1 MAKAKSKIITNAILF
16 DSFDVIPNNQI
27 GILENTTNAA
37 GVKKLVAKVRLQT
50 LEETNQ
56 NRRYYSRAIGDEIV
70 EVLRP
75 KALDRSLFQEID
87 HPSPSGDDAA
97 MKRRA
102 VTVSLR
108 NSGSL
113 IRDIYREG
121 NEIIGEIETL
131 SGFLGPDLYNT
142 IVYDKADIGFSLRM
156 FGKVEMNES
165 TGMATVSKPIRPIT
179 YDSVTNPSHKTA
191 RIMQFLPE
199 NFNQFIGESSDNVN
213 LLQES
218 IINIDDLNITNHNE
232 HIYDYLDRVV
242 QEVFSQMGP
251 IKFRF

>member
-1 MAKAKSKIITNAILF
+1 MVRTTAVLF
-16 DSFDVIPNNQI
+16 ESFDVVPNSEI
-27 GILENTTNAA
+27 EILENTTTQT
-37 GVKKLVAKVRLQT
+37 GVPKLVAKVRLQT

-56 NRRYYSRAIGDEIV
+56 NKRYYSRAIGDEIV
-70 EVLRP
+70 GSLKP

-87 HPSPSGDDAA
+87 HPTPNGDDAA

-102 VTVSLR
+102 ITVSLR

-142 IVYDKADIGFSLRM
+142 IMYDKADIGFSLRM
-156 FGKVEMNES
+156 FGKVVMNES

-191 RIMQFLPE
+191 KIMKFLPE
-199 NFNQFIGESSDNVN
+199 NINEFVTDSDMNMD

-218 IINIDDLNITNHNE
+218 IINIDDLNISNQNDD
-232 HIYDYLDRVV
+232 IFDYLDRVV
-242 QEVFSQMGP
+242 QEAFNQIGP
-251 IKFRF
+251 IKFKF

>member
-1 MAKAKSKIITNAILF
+1 MNVTNAVLF
-16 DSFDVIPNNQI
+16 DSFDVIPNNEI
-27 GILENTTNAA
+27 EILENSTNGA
-37 GVKKLVAKVRLQT
+37 GVPKLVAKVRLQS

-56 NRRYYSRAIGDEIV
+56 NKRYYSRAIGDEIV
-70 EVLRP
+70 EALRP
-75 KALDRSLFQEID
+75 KAKDRSLFQEID
-87 HPSPSGDDAA
+87 HPSPSGDDSA

-142 IVYDKADIGFSLRM
+142 IVYDKADVGFSLRM
-156 FGKVEMNES
+156 FGKVEMNEA
-165 TGMATVSKPIRPIT
+165 TGLATVSKPIRPIT

-191 RIMQFLPE
+191 KILQFLPE
-199 NFNQFIGESSDNVN
+199 NINEFVGDSEECAE

-218 IINIDDLNITNHNE
+218 VINVDDLNITNQNE
-232 HIYDYLDRVV
+232 DIYDYLDRVV
-242 QEVFSQMGP
+242 QEAFSKIGP
-251 IKFRF
+251 IKFKF

>member
-1 MAKAKSKIITNAILF
+1 MVRTTAVLF
-16 DSFDVIPNNQI
+16 ESFDVVPNSEI
-27 GILENTTNAA
+27 EILESTVTAT
-37 GVKKLVAKVRLQT
+37 GVPKLVAKVRLQT

-56 NRRYYSRAIGDEIV
+56 NKRYYSRAIGDEIV
-70 EVLRP
+70 ESLRP

-87 HPSPSGDDAA
+87 HPSPNGDDAA

-121 NEIIGEIETL
+121 NEIIGEMETL

-142 IVYDKADIGFSLRM
+142 IMYDKADIGFSLRM

-165 TGMATVSKPIRPIT
+165 TGLATVSKPIRPIT

-191 RIMQFLPE
+191 KIMKFLPE
-199 NFNQFIGESSDNVN
+199 NINEFVTGSDMNMD

-218 IINIDDLNITNHNE
+218 IVDIDDLNISNQNDN
-232 HIYDYLDRVV
+232 IFDYLDRVV
-242 QEVFSQMGP
+242 QEAFNQIGP
-251 IKFRF
+251 IKFKF

>member
-1 MAKAKSKIITNAILF
+1 MIIKSAVLF
-16 DSFDVIPNNQI
+16 DSFDVVPNNEI
-27 GILENTTNAA
+27 EILENTTNPN

-56 NRRYYSRAIGDEIV
+56 NKRYYSRAIGDEIV
-70 EVLRP
+70 EALRP
-75 KALDRSLFQEID
+75 KAQGRSLFQEID
-87 HPSPSGDDAA
+87 HPSPNGDDAA

-113 IRDIYREG
+113 LRDIYREG
-121 NEIIGEIETL
+121 NEIIGEMETL

-142 IVYDKADIGFSLRM
+142 IMYDKADVGFSLRM

-165 TGMATVSKPIRPIT
+165 TGLATVSKPIRPIT

-191 RIMQFLPE
+191 KIMSFLPE
-199 NFNQFIGESSDNVN
+199 SISEFMQDDRECVN

-218 IINIDDLNITNHNE
+218 VINVDDLNISNQNE

-242 QEVFSQMGP
+242 QEAFTQLGP
-251 IKFRF
+251 IKFKF

>member
-1 MAKAKSKIITNAILF
+1 MAIIKSAVLF
-16 DSFDVIPNNQI
+16 DSFDVVPNNEI
-27 GILENTTNAA
+27 EILENTTNDA
-37 GVKKLVAKVRLQT
+37 GVPKLVAKVRLQT

-56 NRRYYSRAIGDEIV
+56 NKRYYSRAIGDEIV
-70 EVLRP
+70 EALRP
-75 KALDRSLFQEID
+75 RAQDRSLFQEID
-87 HPSPSGDDAA
+87 HPTPNGDDAA

-113 IRDIYREG
+113 LRDIYREG
-121 NEIIGEIETL
+121 NEIIGEMETL

-142 IVYDKADIGFSLRM
+142 IVYDKADVGFSLRM

-165 TGMATVSKPIRPIT
+165 TGLATVSKPIRPIT

-191 RIMQFLPE
+191 KILQFLPE
-199 NFNQFIGESSDNVN
+199 NIQEFVGDDAQQAQ

-218 IINIDDLNITNHNE
+218 IINVDDLNIANQNE

-242 QEVFSQMGP
+242 QEAFSQIGP
-251 IKFRF
+251 IKFKF

>member
-1 MAKAKSKIITNAILF
+1 MILTSAVLF
-16 DSFDVIPNNQI
+16 DSFDVIPNNEI
-27 GILENTTNAA
+27 EILENTT
-37 GVKKLVAKVRLQT
+37 VKGGIPKLIAKVRLQT

-56 NRRYYSRAIGDEIV
+56 NKRYYSRAIGDEIV
-70 EVLRP
+70 EALQP
-75 KALDRSLFQEID
+75 KARDRSLFQEID
-87 HPSPSGDDAA
+87 HPSPNGDDAA

-142 IVYDKADIGFSLRM
+142 IMYDKADVGFSLRM

-191 RIMQFLPE
+191 KILQFLPE
-199 NFNQFIGESSDNVN
+199 NINQFVTDSNQNMN

-218 IINIDDLNITNHNE
+218 VINVDDLNITNQNE
-232 HIYDYLDRVV
+232 NIYDYLDRVV
-242 QEVFSQMGP
+242 QEAFNQMGP
-251 IKFRF
+251 IKFKF

>member
-1 MAKAKSKIITNAILF
+1 MAIIKSAVLF
-16 DSFDVIPNNQI
+16 DSFDVVPNSEI
-27 GILENTTNAA
+27 EILENSTNDA

-56 NRRYYSRAIGDEIV
+56 NKRYYSRAIGDEIV
-70 EVLRP
+70 ESLRP

-142 IVYDKADIGFSLRM
+142 IVYDKADVGFSLRM

-165 TGMATVSKPIRPIT
+165 TGMATVCKPIRPIT

-191 RIMQFLPE
+191 KILQFLPE
-199 NFNQFIGESSDNVN
+199 NINEFVNDSEVNMN

-218 IINIDDLNITNHNE
+218 IVNVDDLNISSQNE
-232 HIYDYLDRVV
+232 SIFDYLDRVV
-242 QEVFSQMGP
+242 QEAFSQMGP
-251 IKFRF
+251 INFKF

>member
-1 MAKAKSKIITNAILF
+1 MIIKSAVLF
-16 DSFDVIPNNQI
+16 DSFDVVPNNEI
-27 GILENTTNAA
+27 EILENTVTAA
-37 GVKKLVAKVRLQT
+37 GVPKLIAKVRLQT

-56 NRRYYSRAIGDEIV
+56 NKRYYSRAIGDEIV
-70 EVLRP
+70 E
-75 KALDRSLFQEID
+75 ALQPRARERSLFQEID
-87 HPSPSGDDAA
+87 HPSPNGDDAA

-113 IRDIYREG
+113 LRDIYREG
-121 NEIIGEIETL
+121 NEIIGEMETL

-142 IVYDKADIGFSLRM
+142 IMYDKADVGFSLRM

-165 TGMATVSKPIRPIT
+165 TGLATVSKPIRPIT

-191 RIMQFLPE
+191 KIMSFLPE
-199 NFNQFIGESSDNVN
+199 SMCEFINDGSENVN

-218 IINIDDLNITNHNE
+218 VINVDDLNISNQNE

-242 QEVFSQMGP
+242 QEAFTQLGP
-251 IKFRF
+251 IKFKF